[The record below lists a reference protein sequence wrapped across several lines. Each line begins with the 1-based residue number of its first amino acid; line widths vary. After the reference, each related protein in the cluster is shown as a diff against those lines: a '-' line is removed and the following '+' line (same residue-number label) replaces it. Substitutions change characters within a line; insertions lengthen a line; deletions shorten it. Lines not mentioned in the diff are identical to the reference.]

1 MKAARPVALAVV
13 LAVSATTGALAAPDP
28 KQPPPPPPP
37 VPELPIPPPSEGQ
50 VVPPPNDKVPVT
62 AGSGSDAAAPAAG
75 SAAPAGGS
83 DTAAPT
89 PDRDV
94 HDTTALDSA
103 GAPVPGA
110 ESGRTDVVD
119 PGDSPVRVAGRVV
132 LFVPKVLYEAL
143 FLPVHGAF
151 YAIDRYH
158 IDQLYYRIFFNA
170 NHTIGFI
177 PTATYEAGFG
187 ASVGLRFQMTDVF
200 GDKERFA
207 IQGTTG
213 ALIGDPYRESA
224 LVELHTGQRLGP
236 HFELG
241 FVGNF
246 DRRPADPFWGIGNG
260 DDTTT
265 LPATP
270 IDPRTDPTA
279 VEVYHRYQE
288 SRVALTADVQP
299 TPDVHLAFT
308 GALTELKFDQS
319 QQGVPL
325 GQVYNPADLP
335 GFLGG
340 VQHAYGELELRWDT
354 RRRSTMWEPFKIY
367 SGGSLVSVY
376 AGRVDRLDGGVD
388 FWRYG
393 GELQHF
399 FRLARGPRV
408 LITRVRAQ
416 GVSGGR
422 ADVPF
427 TELPYLG
434 GGDILRGYSY
444 ERFRDRASLMGSIQY
459 SWDLSSR
466 VNAYLFSDIGRVYES
481 FDDLSAH
488 GLHVSYGV
496 GLDLHGDSGL
506 VATGY
511 IASTIDGGFLFTVAF
526 NPITDA
532 RQRWR

>member
-1 MKAARPVALAVV
+1 MKRARLVALAAVV
-13 LAVSATTGALAAPDP
+13 AVSVTTLAVAAPDP
-28 KQPPPPPPP
+28 KTPPPPPPP
-37 VPELPIPPPSEGQ
+37 VPELPIPPPAEGQ
-50 VVPPPNDKVPVT
+50 TDPPLNDKVPVA
-62 AGSGSDAAAPAAG
+62 AGSGSGMPTAGSAAPAAG
-75 SAAPAGGS
+75 SDRGS
-83 DTAAPT
+83 DQT

-94 HDTTALDSA
+94 HDNTAEDAA
-103 GAPVPGA
+103 GAPLPGA
-110 ESGRTDVVD
+110 ESGRIDVVD
-119 PGDSPVRVAGRVV
+119 PGDSPLRVAGRVV
-132 LFVPKVLYEAL
+132 LFVPKVVYEAL
-143 FLPVHGAF
+143 FVPVHGVF
-151 YAIDRYH
+151 YALDRYH
-158 IDQLYYRIFFNA
+158 FDQLYYRIFFNG

-187 ASVGLRFQMTDVF
+187 ASIGLRFQMTDVF
-200 GDKERFA
+200 GAKERFA
-207 IQGTTG
+207 VQGTTG
-213 ALIGDPYRESA
+213 AVLGDPYRESG
-224 LVELHTGQRLGP
+224 LVELHTGQRLGK

-241 FVGNF
+241 LVSNF
-246 DRRPADPFWGIGNG
+246 DRRPADAFWGIGNG
-260 DDTTT
+260 EDTTKI
-265 LPATP
+265 PATP
-270 IDPRTDPTA
+270 IDPHTDSTA

-288 SRVALTADVQP
+288 SRVALTADIQP

-308 GALTELKFDQS
+308 GALTELRFDQS
-319 QQGVPL
+319 TQGTPL

-354 RRRSTMWEPFKIY
+354 RHRGTMWEPFKLY
-367 SGGSLVSVY
+367 SGGSLVSAY

-399 FRLARGPRV
+399 FRLARGPRI

-466 VNAYLFSDIGRVYES
+466 VNAYLFTDIGRVYES

-488 GLHVSYGV
+488 GLRVSYGV

-511 IASTIDGGFLFTVAF
+511 IASTTDGGFLFNLAF